1 METAQALSR
10 IAVAL
15 ESLDSKFMFVPVW
28 LGIWV
33 VVGLILCAWL
43 GRHMKER

>member
-28 LGIWV
+28 LGIWI
-33 VVGLILCAWL
+33 VVGALKPPAGIAHWAS
-43 GRHMKER
+43 